1 MAALLVFFLLLGRR
15 KRIATYFRQSAV
27 LKAIW
32 TSTAT
37 AAGQFLELL
46 RRTVVRF
53 AQIGSQ
59 FAQA

>member
-32 TSTAT
+32 MLMAMVTA
-37 AAGQFLELL
+37 QYLELL

-53 AQIGSQ
+53 VQIDSQ